1 MPVYTRHNEVLVLD
15 SKPGEVDA
23 HYFNVAQ
30 IALKR
35 MGDQIRFRI
44 PTLNHL
50 DLIIQEDAWIVVDRV
65 LHDMPVA
72 CWTEFQIE
80 GRDNLHEPI
89 TCEVC
94 IFHFAARTI
103 LKITLDA
110 MEEFLRESFNESD
123 NDEDAKLV
131 PLKKM
136 NKRNTVFDVS
146 NL

>member
-1 MPVYTRHNEVLVLD
+1 MHVYTRHNEVLVLD
-15 SKPGEVDA
+15 SKSGEVYA
-23 HYFNVAQ
+23 HYYNVAQ

-35 MGDQIRFRI
+35 IGEQIRFKI

-72 CWTEFQIE
+72 CWTEFQFE

-89 TCEVC
+89 SCEVR

-103 LKITLDA
+103 LKTTLDA
-110 MEEFLRESFNESD
+110 MEEFLRESFAEND
-123 NDEDAKLV
+123 NDEDTKVV
-131 PLKKM
+131 PLSKL
-136 NKRNTVFDVS
+136 NKRNTVLDE
-146 NL
+146 

>member
-1 MPVYTRHNEVLVLD
+1 MPVYTRHNEVLELD
-15 SKPGEVDA
+15 SKPSEVDA
-23 HYFNVAQ
+23 HYFNVVK

-35 MGDQIRFRI
+35 KGEQIRFRI
-44 PTLNHL
+44 PTLIHL

-72 CWTEFQIE
+72 CWTEFQFE

-89 TCEVC
+89 SCEVC

-110 MEEFLRESFNESD
+110 IEDSLRESFAESN
-123 NDEDAKLV
+123 NDEDAMVV
-131 PLKKM
+131 PLKK
-136 NKRNTVFDVS
+136 DE
-146 NL
+146 